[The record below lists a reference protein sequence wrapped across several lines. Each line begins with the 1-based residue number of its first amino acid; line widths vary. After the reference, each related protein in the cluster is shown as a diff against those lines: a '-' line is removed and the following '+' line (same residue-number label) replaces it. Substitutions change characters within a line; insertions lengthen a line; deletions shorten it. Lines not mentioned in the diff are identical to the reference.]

1 MQIQTHI
8 HKAGCGDA
16 YVCPSIGEYRETGR
30 SQGSLVS
37 QASLNAQY
45 PGLEKDHFPK
55 KKNEVE
61 KLAKWFGGYKHF
73 PSKPDYLSG
82 QTSLEVT

>member
-61 KLAKWFGGYKHF
+61 NKHF